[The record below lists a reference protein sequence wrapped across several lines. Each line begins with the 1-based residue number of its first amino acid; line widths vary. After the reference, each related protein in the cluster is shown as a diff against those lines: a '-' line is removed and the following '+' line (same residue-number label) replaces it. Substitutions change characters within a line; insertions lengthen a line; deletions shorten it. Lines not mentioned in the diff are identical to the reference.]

1 MPLREHAHLA
11 VALDGSDPREFLRLA
26 LRAEEGLLDF
36 VTAQDGPGQ
45 LDPTLLAGLAAAGT
59 DRIGLVPL
67 ETTAGDPSV
76 FAQRITTLDR
86 LSAGRAG
93 VRPRVATSVADHDR
107 LVGLFGTPEGD
118 RLLDELF
125 EQAGEFLARADLVWG
140 PARPVV
146 AALAH
151 ATAVYRFAAAHAD
164 VVFVTP
170 SDTGHLV
177 ALRKEVD
184 ALAAE
189 AGRPPGSLR
198 VFADLNVL
206 LGEGEPFDSD
216 AAVFI
221 GAPGAL
227 ADRLQEWFTE
237 GGADG
242 FRLRPVDA
250 ARDVE
255 ALVAEV
261 VPELQRRG
269 LFRTSY
275 PDGGLRDRLGLA

>member
-11 VALDGSDPREFLRLA
+11 VALDGSDPQEFLRLA
-26 LRAEEGLLDF
+26 QRAEEGLLDF

-45 LDPTLLAGLAAAGT
+45 LDPTLLTGLAAAGT

-76 FAQRITTLDR
+76 FARRITTLDR

-93 VRPRVATSVADHDR
+93 VRPRVATSAADHDR
-107 LVGLFGTPEGD
+107 LVGLLGTPEGD
-118 RLLDELF
+118 LLLDGLF
-125 EQAGEFLARADLVWG
+125 EQAGEFLARADRSWG
-140 PARPVV
+140 AVRPPVV
-146 AALAH
+146 ALAH
-151 ATAVYRFAAAHAD
+151 ATAVYRFSAAHAD
-164 VVFVTP
+164 VVLVTP
-170 SDTGHLV
+170 TDTGQLV
-177 ALRKEVD
+177 AIRKEVD
-184 ALAAE
+184 TLAEE

-198 VFADLNVL
+198 VLADLNVL
-206 LGEGEPFDSD
+206 LGEGETFDSD

-221 GAPGAL
+221 GTPDAL
-227 ADRLQEWFTE
+227 ADRLQEWFEE

-242 FRLRPVDA
+242 FRLRPADA

-255 ALVAEV
+255 TLVAEV
-261 VPELQRRG
+261 VPELQLRG

-275 PDGGLRDRLGLA
+275 PDGSLRSRLGLA